1 MTDTKKLRILV
12 VSGAR
17 ALDDYRAS
25 REWALRELASR
36 IFRGDVDVVAHGAC
50 RDSPDAW
57 ADSLAETALLNRARF
72 ALGDPPRLFFQR
84 RLGWYY
90 REIERAA
97 DYAYGSDPHAR
108 NRALARWASDR
119 LSEGHDVRAVTLRC
133 AWSKT
138 NGTGYTLAELVKLLG
153 AMRVTDLVCPAEHG
167 PFVQPAVTSATKVDP
182 MAKPP
187 PIELAPGSDAW
198 EKGDYV
204 QLKSSGILGWL
215 EGRWEPGRWVIDM
228 DTPGSETETHPESDI
243 RMVKPARGA
252 PP

>member
-1 MTDTKKLRILV
+1 MTNKLRILV

-25 REWALRELASR
+25 RAWALRELAAR
-36 IFRGDVDVVAHGAC
+36 IFSGDVDVVAHGAC
-50 RDSPDAW
+50 RNSPDVW
-57 ADSLAETALLNRARF
+57 ADNLAETDLLNRVSF
-72 ALGDPPRLFFQR
+72 ALGEPPRLLFQR
-84 RLGWYY
+84 KLDWYY
-90 REIERAA
+90 REIERAS
-97 DYAYGSDPHAR
+97 DYQYGSDPHAR
-108 NRALARWASDR
+108 NRALARWAADR
-119 LSEGHDVRAVTLRC
+119 RGEGHDVRAITLRC

-153 AMRVTDLVCPAEHG
+153 AERVADLMCPAEYG
-167 PFVQPAVTSATKVDP
+167 PSMRPAITSASKVGP

-204 QLKSSGILGWL
+204 QLKSSGIFGWL

-228 DTPGSETETHPESDI
+228 DTPGSEVETHPESDI